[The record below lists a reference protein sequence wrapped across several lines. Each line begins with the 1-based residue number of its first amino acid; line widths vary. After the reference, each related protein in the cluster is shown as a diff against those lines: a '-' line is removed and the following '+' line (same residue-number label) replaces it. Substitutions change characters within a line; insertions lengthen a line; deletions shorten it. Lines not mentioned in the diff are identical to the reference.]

1 MDWIAAG
8 VVLSFEPF
16 LESFLGAARGG
27 VIGIA
32 VRVSGVRGEVGVSL
46 PAVVVVKVRIG
57 LWMAVMFRME
67 VEVVAGGMTRGR
79 RFGRGLDIFVGGVW
93 IWVR

>member
-1 MDWIAAG
+1 MDSIAAG

-46 PAVVVVKVRIG
+46 PTVAVKVWMG
-57 LWMAVMFRME
+57 LCMAVMFRME
-67 VEVVAGGMTRGR
+67 VEVVGGGMTRGR
-79 RFGRGLDIFVGGVW
+79 RFGRGLDILGGGVW